1 MTLWSQ
7 AGSRVVRGNLIVIP
21 VEDNLM
27 YVEPLYLQAES
38 SQLPELKRVIVTY
51 GDKIAMRTTLDEALR
66 AVFDP
71 APRVVAAVDAAAGE
85 EGTEDGQPAV
95 ILSQTWQTLAQQANS
110 DLDAATEAQQAGDWA
125 GYGEALE
132 ALTVTLESLESQSE
146 D

>member
-1 MTLWSQ
+1 M
-7 AGSRVVRGNLIVIP
+7 
-21 VEDNLM
+21 
-27 YVEPLYLQAES
+27 EPLYLQAES

-71 APRVVAAVDAAAGE
+71 APRVVASVDAPSG
-85 EGTEDGQPAV
+85 EDGQPAV